1 MIEIFNDVIDREDN
15 DKLYEELLRTRH
27 WIYGETDSK
36 GLPPVGMSCNLKEEY
51 KEFFLDLIVDRIPL
65 IKDMVL
71 RRAYVNLIQP
81 SDRAYFHQDG
91 QDTTVLF
98 YINPET
104 DIQEGGETQFI
115 VDDNIFG
122 LLPKPCQMVMFD
134 GTILHK
140 ATSFRTIPRITAA
153 FKFYDEI

>member
-71 RRAYVNLIQP
+71 RRSYVNLIQP

-91 QDTTVLF
+91 QDTTVSS
-98 YINPET
+98 I
-104 DIQEGGETQFI
+104 
-115 VDDNIFG
+115 
-122 LLPKPCQMVMFD
+122 
-134 GTILHK
+134 
-140 ATSFRTIPRITAA
+140 
-153 FKFYDEI
+153 